1 MHYYKF
7 NISDWHLATSH
18 LSLEEE
24 AVYFKLVNFYYD
36 TEKPIPLETKSV
48 IRRLR
53 LGNYTAMVDSV
64 LDEFFTKQDDGWHHQ
79 RCDDEIQKY
88 HHKAE
93 VNQKVGK
100 LGGRPKK
107 INDLEPNPKL
117 TQSVSKI
124 NPQKT
129 LTTNQEPLT
138 TNHKPLNTIQAPE
151 GVSVEVWND
160 FVLQRKKSRAV
171 VSDNVIKSIAKE
183 AQKAG
188 WSLEQALAECAARG
202 WRGFKAEWVKEIKK
216 PDVINVLTRGLIS
229 GGSNVRLL
237 GE

>member
-24 AVYFKLVNFYYD
+24 AVYFKLINFYYD
-36 TEKPIPLETKSV
+36 SERPIPLETQSV

-53 LGNYTAMVDSV
+53 LANHKETFALV
-64 LDEFFTKQDDGWHHQ
+64 LEEFFDLKADGWHHS
-79 RCDDEIQKY
+79 RCDDEIEKY

-93 VNQKVGK
+93 INQKVGK

-107 INDLEPNPKL
+107 INDLDNNPQI
-117 TQSVSKI
+117 TQSVSKN

-129 LTTNQEPLT
+129 LTNNQEPLT
-138 TNHKPLNTIQAPE
+138 TNHIKTIQAPE

-160 FVLQRKKSRAV
+160 FVLQRKKARAV
-171 VSDNVIKSIAKE
+171 ISENVIKSIAKE
-183 AQKAG
+183 AQKVG
-188 WSLEQALAECAARG
+188 WSLEQALAECSARG
-202 WRGFKAEWVKEIKK
+202 WRGFKAEWIKQEPKKEAKM
-216 PDVINVLTRGLIS
+216 
-229 GGSNVRLL
+229 SNFWAQIE
-237 GE
+237 GNK

>member
-24 AVYFKLVNFYYD
+24 AVYFKLINFYYD
-36 TEKPIPLETKSV
+36 SERPIPLETQSV

-53 LGNYTAMVDSV
+53 LANHKETFALV
-64 LDEFFTKQDDGWHHQ
+64 LEEFFNLKADGWHHS
-79 RCDDEIQKY
+79 RCDDEIEKY

-93 VNQKVGK
+93 INQKVGK

-107 INDLEPNPKL
+107 INDLDNNPQI
-117 TQSVSKI
+117 TQSVSKN

-138 TNHKPLNTIQAPE
+138 TNHIKTIQAPE

-160 FVLQRKKSRAV
+160 FVLQRKKARAV
-171 VSDNVIKSIAKE
+171 ISENVIKSIAKE
-183 AQKAG
+183 AQKVG
-188 WSLEQALAECAARG
+188 WSLEQALAECSARG
-202 WRGFKAEWVKEIKK
+202 WRGFKAEWVKQEK
-216 PDVINVLTRGLIS
+216 PKETKM
-229 GGSNVRLL
+229 SNFWAQIE
-237 GE
+237 GNK

>member
-24 AVYFKLVNFYYD
+24 AVYFKLINFYYD
-36 TEKPIPLETKSV
+36 SERPIPLETQSV

-53 LGNYTAMVDSV
+53 LANHKETFALV
-64 LDEFFTKQDDGWHHQ
+64 LEEFFNLKADGWHHS
-79 RCDDEIQKY
+79 RCDDEIEKY

-93 VNQKVGK
+93 INQKVGK

-107 INDLEPNPKL
+107 INDLDNNPQI
-117 TQSVSKI
+117 TQSVSKN

-138 TNHKPLNTIQAPE
+138 TNHIKTIQAPE

-160 FVLQRKKSRAV
+160 FVLQRKKARAV
-171 VSDNVIKSIAKE
+171 ISENVIKSIAKE
-183 AQKAG
+183 AQKVG
-188 WSLEQALAECAARG
+188 WSLEQALTECSARG
-202 WRGFKAEWVKEIKK
+202 WRGFKAEWVKQEK
-216 PDVINVLTRGLIS
+216 PKETKM
-229 GGSNVRLL
+229 SNFWAQIE
-237 GE
+237 GNK